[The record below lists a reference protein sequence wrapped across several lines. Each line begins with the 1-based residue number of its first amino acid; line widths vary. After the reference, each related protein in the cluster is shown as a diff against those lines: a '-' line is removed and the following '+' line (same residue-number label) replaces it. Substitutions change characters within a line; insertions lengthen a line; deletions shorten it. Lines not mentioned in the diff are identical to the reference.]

1 MSAAVK
7 EVVFQKYDSMNSR
20 EETDDLLDRY
30 VKGRLTE
37 TELVI
42 IKQLMH
48 SDADFRVRA
57 ERHQQMYDALALVG
71 QRRQLKKVLEEVD
84 SEMAPAIRVNT
95 VSKSRMI
102 WPTIAIAA
110 SVSLISVVATYL
122 YTNNREQ
129 SQYVEF
135 NRELKKVEQSQQKI
149 LKEIDASKKKIAPAP
164 GKYAGSAFLISSKGY
179 AATSYHVVKEA
190 DSIWFENER
199 FGALKAKVVY
209 NDAANDISILKIDSL
224 NVTSLPYTIVRAP
237 ASIAEGVYTLGYPRD
252 EVVFGEGSI
261 SAMTGYRENANA
273 YQISVPVNPG
283 NSGGPLV
290 NHKGNVVGMIS
301 GSQTQVTGTAFAIKS
316 AVILDVLAMPAI
328 DSLHGSIPLSKSSQL
343 GNKNRVQQVDRWKDF
358 VFMVRVFKN

>member
-1 MSAAVK
+1 
-7 EVVFQKYDSMNSR
+7 MNSR
-20 EETDDLLDRY
+20 KETDDLLDRY

-42 IKQLMH
+42 IKQLMQ
-48 SDADFRVRA
+48 SDADFRRRA
-57 ERHQQMYDALALVG
+57 EEHQEMYDAMALVG
-71 QRRQLKKVLEEVD
+71 RRRELKAALNEIDLEQTVAD
-84 SEMAPAIRVNT
+84 TVKAP
-95 VSKSRMI
+95 SKSRMI
-102 WPTIAIAA
+102 WPMIAVAA
-110 SVSLISVVATYL
+110 SVSLISVVATYMYFDRRGDSQYREL
-122 YTNNREQ
+122 SGELEKRIEQ
-129 SQYVEF
+129 SE
-135 NRELKKVEQSQQKI
+135 KKL
-149 LKEIDASKKKIAPAP
+149 LKELDATKEKMSPSP
-164 GKYAGSAFLISSKGY
+164 GKYVGSGFLLTAKGY
-179 AATSYHVVKEA
+179 ATTSYHVVKDA

-199 FGALKAKVVY
+199 FGALKATVVY

-224 NVTSLPYTIVRAP
+224 NVTSLPYTIVREP

-290 NHKGNVVGMIS
+290 DHKGNVVGMIS

-316 AVILDVLAMPAI
+316 AVILDVLAIPAI
-328 DSLHGSIPLSKSSQL
+328 DSLHGSIPLSKNSQL
-343 GNKNRVQQVDRWKDF
+343 GNKNLVQQVDRWKDF

>member
-1 MSAAVK
+1 VSAAVK
-7 EVVFQKYDSMNSR
+7 EAILQRYNSMNSR
-20 EETDDLLDRY
+20 KETDDLLDRY

-37 TELVI
+37 TELAI
-42 IKQLMH
+42 IKQLMQ
-48 SDADFRVRA
+48 SDADFRRKA
-57 ERHQQMYDALALVG
+57 EEHQEMYDALALVG
-71 QRRQLKKVLEEVD
+71 QRQQLKKILGEVD
-84 SEMAPAIRVNT
+84 SEMSPAVPIKPAAKN
-95 VSKSRMI
+95 RMI

-110 SVSLISVVATYL
+110 SMSLISVVATYL
-122 YTNNREQ
+122 YTNDRGQ
-129 SQYVEF
+129 SQYVGF
-135 NRELKKVEQSQQKI
+135 NRELEKIEQSQQKI

-179 AATSYHVVKEA
+179 AATSYHVVKDA

-199 FGALKAKVVY
+199 FGALKATVVY

-224 NVTSLPYTIVRAP
+224 NVTSLPYTIVREP

-261 SAMTGYRENANA
+261 SAMTGYRENVNA

-290 NHKGNVVGMIS
+290 NQKGNVVGMIS

-316 AVILDVLAMPAI
+316 AVILDVLATPAI
-328 DSLHGSIPLSKSSQL
+328 DSLHGSIPLSKNSQL
-343 GNKNRVQQVDRWKDF
+343 GNKNKIQQVDRWKDF